1 MQAFLE
7 SFKTPEEVHGY
18 CRAKGVKG
26 VPAKCS
32 QCVIAELLKAEY
44 PERFENGESVEVLRF
59 SGVTRFSR
67 LGKPNEY
74 FETPDVI
81 RRFLL
86 KFDEGQYPDL
96 VKQESVNA

>member
-1 MQAFLE
+1 MQTFLE
-7 SFKTPEEVHGY
+7 SFKTPQEVYEY
-18 CRAKGVKG
+18 CKKKGVKG
-26 VPAKCS
+26 VPTKRS
-32 QCVIAELLKAEY
+32 QCIIAELLKVEY

-86 KFDEGQYPDL
+86 KFDEGDYPGL
-96 VKQESVNA
+96 IKESPNV